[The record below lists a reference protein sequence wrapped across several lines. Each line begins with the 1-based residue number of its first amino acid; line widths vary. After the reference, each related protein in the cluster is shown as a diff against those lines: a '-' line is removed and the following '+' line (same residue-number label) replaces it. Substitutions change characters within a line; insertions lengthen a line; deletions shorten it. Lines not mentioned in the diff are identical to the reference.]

1 MEGIRKSGGKN
12 FAGEFGQGVLESNGA
27 EVREVFGPLRLVNGF
42 HKNGLS
48 NRVSTL
54 TVVDR
59 LADAGKEREQGGL
72 ILRGMLNCDFQKGG
86 REAILA
92 RGSTG
97 LGVSKCSGDVITRE
111 GEGQAGVGTRE
122 LVVVQLLFQ
131 PGALFW
137 LRGTTSAHELEEMV
151 PYPLQDFMGFD
162 SK

>member
-1 MEGIRKSGGKN
+1 MAKEALIGMVQGSVAVEGIRKSGGKN

-27 EVREVFGPLRLVNGF
+27 EVGEVFGPLGLVNGF

-48 NRVSTL
+48 NGVCTL

-72 ILRGMLNCDFQKGG
+72 ILRSMFNCDFQERGK
-86 REAILA
+86 EAILA

-111 GEGQAGVGTRE
+111 GRVR
-122 LVVVQLLFQ
+122 
-131 PGALFW
+131 
-137 LRGTTSAHELEEMV
+137 LE
-151 PYPLQDFMGFD
+151 
-162 SK
+162 